1 MSPLR
6 RVGPVLVVGCLP
18 LLAGCGGNPAQQ
30 VADTVVSQVSTAH
43 RTEVVAALAGDAQA
57 LSGYQATNG
66 TLPAGQAEFAAI
78 PGVERPGV
86 SVTYTASGS
95 GWCLVG
101 TSTAQ
106 PASTVVWTQI
116 GQQPAGVTRCP

>member
-1 MSPLR
+1 MSSLR
-6 RVGPVLVVGCLP
+6 HLGPVLAVGLP

-30 VADTVVSQVSTAH
+30 VSDTVVSEVSTAH

-57 LSGYQATNG
+57 LAGYQATNG
-66 TLPAGQAEFAAI
+66 ALPGGQAEFAAI

-86 SVTYTASGS
+86 SVTYTTSGG

-101 TSTAQ
+101 TSTAL
-106 PASTVVWTQI
+106 PPSTVVWTQN
-116 GQQPAGVTRCP
+116 GPQRAGVTRCP